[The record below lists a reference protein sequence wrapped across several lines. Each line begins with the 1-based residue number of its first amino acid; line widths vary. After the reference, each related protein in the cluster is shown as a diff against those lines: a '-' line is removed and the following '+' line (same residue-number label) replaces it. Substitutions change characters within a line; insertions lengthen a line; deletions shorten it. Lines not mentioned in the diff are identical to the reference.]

1 MSGGIAVKLVDLHIS
16 YGKGKTEVEALKG
29 LTANIA
35 EGRITGLVGPD
46 ASGKTTLMRCLR
58 GCFPQLPAA
67 RKFLVCLPTG

>member
-35 EGRITGLVGPD
+35 EGRITGLD
-46 ASGKTTLMRCLR
+46 
-58 GCFPQLPAA
+58 
-67 RKFLVCLPTG
+67 RKSVV